1 MRRGE
6 GSDMGGLGIIA
17 VVAIVGLVAWG
28 VYAKADRR
36 QPIYWSSVS
45 VSQLELH
52 HKMTVAM
59 ADRVHLDPSI
69 REALRHQVEIL
80 KAIGVAGTK
89 EEAID
94 VTEETPTVAQLSAYG
109 PRADGGAPLLR
120 GPEIKKSDHDEWIRA
135 RGYRVMGDEGGFG
148 VYEKE
153 GNDE

>member
-1 MRRGE
+1 
-6 GSDMGGLGIIA
+6 MGGLGIVA

-28 VYAKADRR
+28 VYAKADKR

-89 EEAID
+89 EETID
-94 VTEETPTVAQLSAYG
+94 ITESTPTSGQLTAYG
-109 PRADGGAPLLR
+109 PRADGGAPLLK
-120 GPEIKKSDHDEWIRA
+120 GPEIKKSDHDEWVRS
-135 RGYRVMGDEGGFG
+135 RGYKVMGDEGGVG

-153 GNDE
+153 GNEE